1 MNRLAFAKSLTIGLL
16 TLVIAASVS
25 GDDQT
30 DSKKKKASAWMKT
43 KTQFTQHILVGLTEG
58 DFEKIE
64 TNAKALGVTDFLEYW
79 FRAKQPN
86 YRQQMMFFDHANQEI
101 IRHAKAKNLAGVTLA
116 FNQLTASCVECHQI
130 VRDAK
135 R

>member
-1 MNRLAFAKSLTIGLL
+1 MSRLAFAKTLTIGL
-16 TLVIAASVS
+16 IAFAMGTSAT
-25 GDDQT
+25 GDDQAEG
-30 DSKKKKASAWMKT
+30 KKKASVWMKA
-43 KTQFTQHILVGLTEG
+43 KTGYAQNILVGLTEG

-64 TNAKALGVTDFLEYW
+64 KNAKALGVTDFLEFW

-86 YRQQMMFFDHANQEI
+86 YRKQMMFFEHANQEV
-101 IRHAKAKNLAGVTLA
+101 IRHAQAKNLAGVTLA

-135 R
+135 K

>member
-1 MNRLAFAKSLTIGLL
+1 MNRLAFAKTLMIGLL
-16 TLVIAASVS
+16 TLGIGGSA
-25 GDDQT
+25 GGGGQEDG
-30 DSKKKKASAWMKT
+30 KKKASVWMKA
-43 KTQFTQHILVGLTEG
+43 KTQFTQDILIGLTEG
-58 DFEKIE
+58 DYEKIE
-64 TNAKALGVTDFLEYW
+64 NSAKALGVADFLEYW

-86 YRQQMMFFDHANQEI
+86 YRKQMMFFAHANQEV

-135 R
+135 K

>member
-1 MNRLAFAKSLTIGLL
+1 MNRLAFVKTLTIGLL
-16 TLVIAASVS
+16 TLAISASVS
-25 GDDQT
+25 GDDQGE
-30 DSKKKKASAWMKT
+30 KKKKASVWMKA
-43 KTQFTQHILVGLTEG
+43 KTEYTQNILVGLTEG

-64 TNAKALGVTDFLEYW
+64 NNAKALGVTDFLEYW
-79 FRAKQPN
+79 FRAKQLN
-86 YRQQMMFFDHANQEI
+86 YRKQMMFFDHANQEV

-135 R
+135 K